1 MFKEKMPF
9 KTGTRVVANKPGPV
23 EQAMRQRDVDLEL
36 AVVALRDATDDAFE
50 AVQSLMHMVRR
61 RPSLKPRRRKDAE
74 PRASSGT
81 GTVRASH
88 INQLNPISHT
98 GHPNGTLTVAEQLHQ
113 IAYQLR
119 VLELSVLRSPA
130 R

>member
-23 EQAMRQRDVDLEL
+23 EQAMRQ
-36 AVVALRDATDDAFE
+36 RDATDDAFE

-81 GTVRASH
+81 GMARASH
-88 INQLNPISHT
+88 INQLNPMSHT
-98 GHPNGTLTVAEQLHQ
+98 GHANGTLTVAEQLHQ